1 MTSDLTAEALV
12 PSESAE
18 RRPFVFDGWWGAAL
32 LLLLVA
38 CSLWQMHVHNRIM
51 QPSYS
56 DLVTRWV
63 GTRAAL
69 AGKDPY
75 SDELLPEMHRM
86 YYGHYPLTATDPDPI
101 RQKFYYPAHMVVL
114 LAPLAYLPWPI
125 ARGIFLAI
133 TVLLLALGFWC
144 CMRMYRRRY
153 TRSQLAM
160 VLVLTLCSWPVLWGL
175 RLQQP
180 TLLIAAFIFLACFCL
195 NSRLGSVAGV
205 LLAFATVKPQI
216 VLPIVAWLFLWAIVN
231 RRWNL
236 FVSFAITLAVLLLCA
251 ERIVP
256 HWIPHWRASLG
267 GYGHVTDT
275 ALPLE
280 NLFGHWVGLTL
291 TILIAGSI
299 CISLWRLRRY
309 SADSVEFSV
318 AISLA
323 LALTVLVIPT
333 HLTIIYNQV
342 LLFPACL
349 FLVYV
354 TPADRDSRIA
364 RWSALALLV
373 LTFALTPMAVL
384 GETMMKPSM
393 VWDAMPFLNNSP
405 MTAGIALALAVIVS
419 RGLKQQP
426 GNAAS
431 SSPLWQLLSPMSD
444 VTGE

>member
-1 MTSDLTAEALV
+1 MTSHLTAEAPV
-12 PSESAE
+12 RSESAE

-38 CSLWQMHVHNRIM
+38 CSFWQMHVHNRIM

-125 ARGIFLAI
+125 ARGIFVAV
-133 TVLLLALGFWC
+133 TVLLLAIGFWC
-144 CMRMYRRRY
+144 CMRMYRRPH

-160 VLVLTLCSWPVLWGL
+160 LVVLTLCSWPVLWGL

-195 NSRLGSVAGV
+195 GRGFGSVAGV
-205 LLAFATVKPQI
+205 LLAFATIKPQI
-216 VLPIVAWLFLWAIVN
+216 AVPILAWLFLWAIVN
-231 RRWNL
+231 RGWNL

-256 HWIPHWRASLG
+256 HWIPYWRASLLIYARG
-267 GYGHVTDT
+267 TET

-280 NLFGHWVGLTL
+280 NLFGHWVGLAL

-299 CISLWRLRRY
+299 CVSLWRLRRY

-318 AISLA
+318 AVSLV

-364 RWSALALLV
+364 RWGALALLV

-384 GETMMKPSM
+384 GETVMRPSIL
-393 VWDAMPFLNNSP
+393 WDAMPYLNNSP
-405 MTAGIALALAVIVS
+405 MTAGIAMALAIIVG
-419 RGLKQQP
+419 RALEQQP
-426 GNAAS
+426 HRPAGS
-431 SSPLWQLLSPMSD
+431 FQLLP
-444 VTGE
+444 TAPARAE